1 LRCSLAFA
9 LSSIEA
15 QITLMLTEA
24 EGRIAAAKSK
34 ALASVG
40 EVAAD
45 VAGAAVS
52 RLIGKEVTTDEF
64 KRALMQRAA
73 E

>member
-1 LRCSLAFA
+1 
-9 LSSIEA
+9 
-15 QITLMLTEA
+15 MLTEA

-34 ALASVG
+34 ALASGG